1 MNQAILKTDI
11 LYDQLRRELSKYAP
25 GEKFITSREIMKR
38 FNVSQLI
45 VDQTV
50 VRFRSAGLLRVVP
63 GRGTYVTEEIGKLN
77 VEVPPTF
84 LFVVPRWNSSDLTLM
99 ERHLETI
106 KEQYLPNRLLIHRY
120 DYSENVPFS
129 LPLEAENV
137 KGIAMLTSAGS
148 WDSEILHRLE
158 EYASQVPLVLMNRH
172 RGDLRLLS
180 VGANDTFAGSL
191 AVDHLFKNG
200 HRRIAVLISE
210 PQNGVIRE
218 RLNGV
223 LTYAELHD
231 MECRMID
238 CGIRSGDYAPEKT
251 YHCFAEVLKKGV
263 DFTALIGVSTDSFTG
278 AINACLNAG
287 IVVPETLSLVTIG
300 SKRDAM
306 IQHPRLDCVDLNYE
320 KQLEAILEILTHPEE
335 YTPETNPHEYFKP
348 ELVVNGSVRK
358 LNA

>member
-38 FNVSQLI
+38 YNVSQLV

-77 VEVPPTF
+77 AEVPPTF

-99 ERHLETI
+99 ERHLEVI
-106 KEQYLPNRLLIHRY
+106 KEQYAPNRLLIHRY

-129 LPLEAENV
+129 LPLEEENV

-148 WDSEILHRLE
+148 WDSDILRRLE
-158 EYASQVPLVLMNRH
+158 EYAAQVPLVMMNRH
-172 RGDLRLLS
+172 RGDLQLLS

-231 MECRMID
+231 MKCRVLD
-238 CGIRSGDYAPEKT
+238 CNVRSGDYAPEKT
-251 YHCFAEVLKKGV
+251 YQFCEEILRQGI
-263 DFTALIGVSTDSFTG
+263 DFTALIGMSTDSFTG
-278 AINACLNAG
+278 AVNACLNAG
-287 IVVPETLSLVTIG
+287 ISIPEELSLVSIG

-306 IQHPRLDCVDLNYE
+306 IQHPPLDCIDLNYE
-320 KQLEAILEILTHPEE
+320 KQLETILEILTHPDK
-335 YTPETNPHEYFKP
+335 YTPETNPYEYFKP
-348 ELVVNGSVRK
+348 VLIENGSVRK
-358 LNA
+358 LDA

>member
-11 LYDQLRRELSKYAP
+11 LYDQLRQELSKYSP

-63 GRGTYVTEEIGKLN
+63 GRGTYVTEEVGKLN
-77 VEVPPTF
+77 AEVPPTF

-106 KEQYLPNRLLIHRY
+106 RGQYAPNRLLIHRY
-120 DYSENVPFS
+120 DYSESVPFS

-158 EYASQVPLVLMNRH
+158 EYALQVPLVLMNRH
-172 RGDLRLLS
+172 RGDMQLLS
-180 VGANDTFAGSL
+180 VGANDTFAGSF

-218 RLNGV
+218 RLNGIQ
-223 LTYAELHD
+223 TYAELHD

-238 CGIRSGDYAPEKT
+238 CGVRSGDYAPEKT
-251 YHCFAEVLKKGV
+251 YHCFAEVLKRGIDV
-263 DFTALIGVSTDSFTG
+263 TALIGICTDSFTG
-278 AINACLNAG
+278 AVNACLNAG
-287 IVVPETLSLVTIG
+287 ISIPEKLSLVTIG

-306 IQHPRLDCVDLNYE
+306 IQHPPLDCVDLNYE
-320 KQLEAILEILTHPEE
+320 KQIEAILKILNNPDA
-335 YTPETNPHEYFKP
+335 YTPEKNPYEYFKP
-348 ELVVNGSVRK
+348 ELVVNGSVIK
-358 LNA
+358 LH